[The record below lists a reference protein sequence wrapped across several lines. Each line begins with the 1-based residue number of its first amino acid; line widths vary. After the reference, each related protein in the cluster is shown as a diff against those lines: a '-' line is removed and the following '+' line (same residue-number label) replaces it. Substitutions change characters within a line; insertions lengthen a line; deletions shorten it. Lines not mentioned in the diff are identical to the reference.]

1 MFILF
6 LFFQSVKTEA
16 QNEFAATAFYK
27 DFKLVFEDSK
37 KGFTN
42 CKGDKRAGRF
52 EDLSAEY
59 NVKLM
64 LPLADSGKLVV
75 PINGNP
81 YVIYFFEPDK
91 LRLKVDQRAV
101 NLRDAIMT
109 VIDIPLYSRTETS
122 IINNHPFTNTLFF
135 TKSDESNS
143 SNALFRQ
150 RIYFKN
156 GLYHLSFEISGKRE

>member
-1 MFILF
+1 MLVLF
-6 LFFQSVKTEA
+6 LFFQFAKAEA
-16 QNEFAATAFYK
+16 QNEFAATAFYN

-37 KGFTN
+37 TGFTN
-42 CKGDKRAGRF
+42 CKGEKRSGQLEELA
-52 EDLSAEY
+52 AEY
-59 NVKLM
+59 NTKLM

-75 PINGNP
+75 PLKGNP

-91 LRLKVDQRAV
+91 VRLKVDQRAV
-101 NLRDAIMT
+101 NLRDAIL
-109 VIDIPLYSRTETS
+109 IALDRPLYSRTETS

-135 TKSDESNS
+135 AKSDESIS

-150 RIYFKN
+150 SIYFKN